1 MLNARQKAFC
11 EYYVASGNAAES
23 AKKAGYSEKYA
34 NTNAN
39 KLLQNTT
46 IKNYITE
53 LNEEIKNERIADMTE
68 VKEFWTKTLRN
79 DKVKMQDRLK
89 ASEYL
94 AKTNGA
100 FLEKLEVKGS
110 IPVVISGE
118 DQLEE

>member
-11 EYYVASGNAAES
+11 EYYVASGNATES
-23 AKKAGYSEKYA
+23 AIKAGYSEKYA
-34 NTNAN
+34 GQNSDKLLKNTNIQIYIEELN
-39 KLLQNTT
+39 QS
-46 IKNYITE
+46 IKN
-53 LNEEIKNERIADMTE
+53 NRIADMTE
-68 VKEFWTKTLRN
+68 VKEFWTETLRN
-79 DKVKMQDRLK
+79 NKAKMQDRLK

>member
-11 EYYVASGNAAES
+11 EYYVASGNATES
-23 AKKAGYSEKYA
+23 AKKAGYSEKTA
-34 NTNAN
+34 
-39 KLLQNTT
+39 KSIGQRLLTFVDVQT
-46 IKNYITE
+46 YIEE
-53 LNEEIKNERIADMTE
+53 LNQNVKNNRIADMTE
-68 VKEFWTKTLRN
+68 VKEFWTETLRN
-79 DKVKMQDRLK
+79 NKAKMQDRLK
-89 ASEYL
+89 ASEYI

>member
-11 EYYVASGNAAES
+11 EYYVASGNATES
-23 AKKAGYSEKYA
+23 AKKAGYSEKTA
-34 NTNAN
+34 
-39 KLLQNTT
+39 KSIGQRLLTFVDVQT
-46 IKNYITE
+46 YIEE
-53 LNEEIKNERIADMTE
+53 LNQNVKNNRIADMTE
-68 VKEFWTKTLRN
+68 VKEFWTETLRN
-79 DKVKMQDRLK
+79 NKAKMQDRLK

>member
-11 EYYVASGNAAES
+11 EYYVASGNATES
-23 AKKAGYSEKYA
+23 AKKAGYSESYA
-34 NTNAN
+34 RDRIHI
-39 KLLQNTT
+39 LM
-46 IKNYITE
+46 KNVGIRRYIEE
-53 LNEEIKNERIADMTE
+53 LNQNVKNNRIADMTE
-68 VKEFWTKTLRN
+68 VKEFWTGILR
-79 DKVKMQDRLK
+79 DSEQRMQDRLK

-110 IPVVISGE
+110 VPVVISGE

>member
-11 EYYVASGNAAES
+11 EYYVASGNATES
-23 AKKAGYSEKYA
+23 AKKAGYSERTAKSIGQR
-34 NTNAN
+34 
-39 KLLQNTT
+39 LLTFVDIQS
-46 IKNYITE
+46 YIEE
-53 LNEEIKNERIADMTE
+53 LNKKIQDNRIADMTE

>member
-11 EYYVASGNAAES
+11 EYYVASGNATES
-23 AKKAGYSEKYA
+23 AKKAGYSEKTA
-34 NTNAN
+34 
-39 KLLQNTT
+39 KSIGQRLLTFVDVQT
-46 IKNYITE
+46 YIEE
-53 LNEEIKNERIADMTE
+53 LNQNVKNNRIADMTE
-68 VKEFWTKTLRN
+68 VKEFWTETLRN
-79 DKVKMQDRLK
+79 NKAKMQDRLK

-100 FLEKLEVKGS
+100 FLEKLEVKGG

>member
-11 EYYVASGNAAES
+11 ECYVASGNATES
-23 AKKAGYSEKYA
+23 AKKAGYSERTAKSIGQR
-34 NTNAN
+34 
-39 KLLQNTT
+39 LLTFVDIQS
-46 IKNYITE
+46 YIEE
-53 LNEEIKNERIADMTE
+53 LNKKIQDNRIADMTE
-68 VKEFWTKTLRN
+68 VKEFWTKILRN
-79 DKVKMQDRLK
+79 DKFKMQDRLK
-89 ASEYL
+89 ASEYI